1 MFISNTNSLQSFLP
15 EFWQWMLLWDE
26 KRQTVEVIAACLG
39 PSEQLVLCISW
50 KKSSLIQGSPAA
62 PWRHPAWGYEL
73 IQDNPWKHHISVA
86 VLSPAGFNT
95 EGPILNRNLLWKLFN
110 MFFFKGSNLFCLLG
124 FFPLELCL
132 SFWHLTGMDPART
145 GTRARLISM
154 HCGFSCSSACL
165 EKAQCSSWAIDLSS
179 YIICF
184 TSSYEYC
191 FLSACWRL
199 LVTLTCA
206 FWWDILAMTT
216 SSPNLHPWDLSSSL
230 PCMSPSSSLM
240 TYVLFAE
247 NVCQNQVVES
257 KNANRSAFCKC
268 ASSLLKLVTG

>member
-50 KKSSLIQGSPAA
+50 KKSRLIQGSPAA
-62 PWRHPAWGYEL
+62 PWRHPAWGYEP

-86 VLSPAGFNT
+86 VPSTAGFNI

-132 SFWHLTGMDPART
+132 SFWHLTGMDPTRT
-145 GTRARLISM
+145 GTRARLIST

-165 EKAQCSSWAIDLSS
+165 EKAQWSSWAIDLPN
-179 YIICF
+179 YIIF
-184 TSSYEYC
+184 FYL
-191 FLSACWRL
+191 FLWILLSFSLLTIAGYANLCL
-199 LVTLTCA
+199 LVGHPGHDDFQSHPPSVGFKLLPALHVAQLQPHDICA
-206 FWWDILAMTT
+206 ICRKC
-216 SSPNLHPWDLSSSL
+216 LSK
-230 PCMSPSSSLM
+230 PGGW
-240 TYVLFAE
+240 
-247 NVCQNQVVES
+247 
-257 KNANRSAFCKC
+257 K
-268 ASSLLKLVTG
+268 